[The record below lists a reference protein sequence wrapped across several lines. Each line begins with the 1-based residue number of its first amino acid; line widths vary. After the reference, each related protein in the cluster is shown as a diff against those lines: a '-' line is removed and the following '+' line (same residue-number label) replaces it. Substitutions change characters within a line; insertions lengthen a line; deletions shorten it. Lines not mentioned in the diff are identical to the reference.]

1 MDTSPRQSIQA
12 CAVLCHGKGRCRRGI
27 SNCSEHNSPNHQ
39 PAHSFSASAPV
50 QKIMNFS
57 ASISSL
63 SQHPGK
69 KAKSDVWEELG
80 KVVPKCEAKNRMMI
94 FYRKFMKIRES
105 YKARNVTLEQRQ
117 RMSGLADD
125 LENYV
130 LNNFE
135 VPLLHLPFPWHNT
148 ANAWIL

>member
-1 MDTSPRQSIQA
+1 M
-12 CAVLCHGKGRCRRGI
+12 RRK
-27 SNCSEHNSPNHQ
+27 SLT
-39 PAHSFSASAPV
+39 
-50 QKIMNFS
+50 
-57 ASISSL
+57 SSL
-63 SQHPGK
+63 SQNPGK
-69 KAKSDVWEELG
+69 KAREHFKPDVWEELV
-80 KVVPKCEAKNRMMI
+80 KVVPNCEAKNRMMI

-135 VPLLHLPFPWHNT
+135 VPLLHLPFPWHN
-148 ANAWIL
+148 AAHAWIL

>member
-1 MDTSPRQSIQA
+1 M
-12 CAVLCHGKGRCRRGI
+12 V
-27 SNCSEHNSPNHQ
+27 PN
-39 PAHSFSASAPV
+39 
-50 QKIMNFS
+50 
-57 ASISSL
+57 
-63 SQHPGK
+63 
-69 KAKSDVWEELG
+69 
-80 KVVPKCEAKNRMMI
+80 CEAKNRMMI

-135 VPLLHLPFPWHNT
+135 VPLLHLPFPWHLRST
-148 ANAWIL
+148 CLDTLTWRSLQCSR